1 MSLRNAAWFAL
12 LAPAL
17 AISAAPVRAEP
28 AIGTINLTATRT
40 TLLAD
45 GKHTTI
51 LRAEVRD
58 GSGRPAGNGVV
69 VQFQITGAGGGTLS
83 QQQAQTI
90 GGIAQVTLTS
100 SPTAGVSTVSAT
112 VPGQAVAT
120 IDVLFT
126 DDPAATFEGNN
137 YMMFAASGYMAYSA
151 TDRAIEA
158 NGRNGSAR
166 MTFRNIDV
174 TADRIQLKC
183 DDQTLRAHGNITFK
197 RGKDVLHAT
206 VLYYSL
212 ATSQGYAIAQD
223 DKGNLSRVKLV
234 GENLR
239 QEPLEGQI
247 PYSYVNIPDFQVKL
261 IIVAKGITYFP
272 GDRLQFRNPKF
283 YQDQAKIMT
292 LPFYE
297 LPLGSTEL
305 FSDQFIS
312 VGTSGFG
319 LDLPLYFELSP
330 HSTGIVYLRHQQ
342 PLGRGYTATEPG
354 WSIDVIKGYN
364 SQGSQHVDGAYGFTG
379 LTRSDWGFRWTHS
392 QEFNS
397 ATQGSFYLEFPHHD
411 SLFSTANLTQNFKTF
426 QWGANLSGGQTF
438 MNGATNTQSNVYV
451 QSQPH
456 RLAGSKAIQFT
467 VGTTFNTTNTMSHD
481 TSINSYEEATEAINF
496 RAFTRPLI
504 LDKRTTVVNSLSLG
518 QQWSDKG
525 HNGATTQATIAMD
538 HTLPGGGSL
547 NLTYD
552 FLSQPTGSL
561 ISDGKHRISGTY
573 SLLLQKRFQIRI
585 TGSTYLDV
593 PDTGILADMSYR
605 IDNHWRLLGS
615 ATIQRFGDA
624 SYQDIEFTLG
634 HRLGARE
641 LQLTYSTFTHRIS
654 FDLTA
659 TRF

>member
-1 MSLRNAAWFAL
+1 MALRNAAWFAL
-12 LAPAL
+12 LAPAM
-17 AISAAPVRAEP
+17 AISAIPARAVP
-28 AIGTINLTATRT
+28 GVGTISLTATRT

-45 GKHTTI
+45 GKHTTV

-58 GSGRPAGNGVV
+58 ASGRPVGTNVV
-69 VQFQITGAGGGTLS
+69 VQFQTTSGTLS
-83 QQQAQTI
+83 QMQAQTI
-90 GGIAQVTLTS
+90 GGFAQVNLTS
-100 SPTAGVSTVSAT
+100 SPISGVATVTAT
-112 VPGQAVAT
+112 VPGQSVAT
-120 IDVLFT
+120 MDILFT

-137 YMMFAASGYMAYSA
+137 YMLFAATGYMAYSA

-158 NGRNGSAR
+158 NGRSGGAH
-166 MTFRNIDV
+166 MTFRSFEVN
-174 TADRIQLKC
+174 ADRIQLKC
-183 DDQTLRAHGNITFK
+183 DDQTLRAKGNVVLK

-223 DKGNLSRVKLV
+223 ENGNLSTVTV
-234 GENLR
+234 NGEHLR
-239 QEPLEGQI
+239 LEPTKTQI
-247 PYSYVNIPDFQVKL
+247 PYSYINMPDFQVKL

-283 YQDQAKIMT
+283 YQDQVKIMT

-297 LPLGSTEL
+297 LPLGSSEL

-319 LDLPLYFELSP
+319 LDLPIYFELSP
-330 HSTGIVYLRHQQ
+330 HSTGIVYLKHQQ
-342 PLGRGYTATEPG
+342 PLGRGYTSTEPG
-354 WSIDVIKGYN
+354 WAIDVLKGYN

-411 SLFSTANLTQNFKTF
+411 SMFTTANLNQSFKAF
-426 QWGANLSGGQTF
+426 RWGANLSGGQTF
-438 MNGATNTQSNVYV
+438 FNGATNTQSNFFVE
-451 QSQPH
+451 SQPH

-467 VGTTFNTTNTMSHD
+467 MGTSLITTNTTSHD
-481 TSINSYEEATEAINF
+481 ASIASYSEATEAVNL

-504 LDKRTTVVNSLSLG
+504 LDKRTTLVNSLTVG

-525 HNGATTQATIAMD
+525 HNGTTTQATIAMD
-538 HTLPGGGSL
+538 HTLPGGGSV

-552 FLSQPTGSL
+552 YLVQPPS
-561 ISDGKHRISGTY
+561 IFVSEGKHRVSGTY
-573 SLLLQKRFQIRI
+573 AMLVQKRFQVRVS
-585 TGSTYLDV
+585 GSAYLDV
-593 PDTGILADMSYR
+593 PDSGVLADMSYK
-605 IDNHWRLLGS
+605 IDNHWRFLGS
-615 ATIQRFGDA
+615 ATIQRFGSA
-624 SYQDIEFTLG
+624 SYQDLEFTLG